1 MSHPYLSKVKVKV
14 VQKVTREHPREASKK
29 EKEMLLPNAVKV
41 IIYTACLHSA
51 LYNLCEEMDTIG
63 EYRHQKKK
71 YLNNCI
77 DKIGYV
83 HHALYKNIGT
93 NSPYFG
99 DWYNKQLEVAE
110 ESIDEHLLIEPPLRA
125 YNIVKALFRMLKK
138 SNDACGRFCCPALV
152 ELMPEA
158 IKLLER
164 CEFPIEDKHI
174 DFILENC
181 IDVENLTKKFV

>member
-1 MSHPYLSKVKVKV
+1 MSYPYSSKRRVKFVK
-14 VQKVTREHPREASKK
+14 KETHEHPRDASKA
-29 EKEMLLPNAVKV
+29 EKEILLPNAVRV
-41 IIYTACLHSA
+41 VIYTACLHSA
-51 LYNLCEEMDTIG
+51 LYNLCEEMDAIG
-63 EYRHQKKK
+63 QYRHQKKN
-71 YLNNCI
+71 YLNKCI

-83 HHALYKNIGT
+83 HHALHKNIGAS
-93 NSPYFG
+93 SPYFG

-110 ESIDEHLLIEPPLRA
+110 DRIAEYLFIEPPLRA
-125 YNIVKALFRMLKK
+125 YNIVKALFRLLKK
-138 SNDACGRFCCPALV
+138 SNDACGRFGSPALI

-181 IDVENLTKKFV
+181 INAENLTKKFV